1 MRKNE
6 LMEEKMETRK
16 FPMNLQ
22 FFAESN
28 EAEDDGADGSN
39 EAGGDGDDQDD
50 SEADEDGEEEAK
62 FTQADMDKAIEKR
75 IARERRKW
83 ERKQTSEKKD
93 DKEDSKDDSDDDAV
107 KQAEVRAQK
116 AEMKILCYE
125 HDISKDCVDDVIAL
139 AHSYLDDD
147 TDMEDAIEKVVKK
160 YPHFTKSSADEEDK
174 EQKKAWG
181 QRQTKKLK
189 EKTSGVEAAFL
200 KKNPGLKID

>member
-22 FFAESN
+22 FFA

-83 ERKQTSEKKD
+83 ERKQTSEKKY

>member
-1 MRKNE
+1 MRKKE
-6 LMEEKMETRK
+6 LMEEKQVKK
-16 FPMNLQ
+16 FPMKLQ
-22 FFAESN
+22 FFAESGG
-28 EAEDDGADGSN
+28 AGDDGADGSDV
-39 EAGGDGDDQDD
+39 AGDDGDDQDD
-50 SEADEDGEEEAK
+50 DEADENGDEEAK
-62 FTQADMDKAIEKR
+62 FTQADINKAIKKR
-75 IARERRKW
+75 LERERRKW
-83 ERKQTSEKKD
+83 ERKQSSEKKD
-93 DKEDSKDDSDDDAV
+93 DNESDKNESKDDDAV

-160 YPHFTKSSADEEDK
+160 YPHFTKSSESEEDK
-174 EQKKAWG
+174 EPKKAWG
-181 QRQTKKLK
+181 QRQTRKAK

>member
-28 EAEDDGADGSN
+28 EAENDGADGSN

-50 SEADEDGEEEAK
+50 SEADEDGEGEAK

-83 ERKQTSEKKD
+83 ERKQTPEKKD
-93 DKEDSKDDSDDDAV
+93 DKEDSDDDAV

-147 TDMEDAIEKVVKK
+147 TDIEDAIEKVVKK
-160 YPHFTKSSADEEDK
+160 YPHFTKLSGTDEDE

-181 QRQTKKLK
+181 QRQTKKTK